1 LHLWYEKIR
10 EDHLSSWNFQVSF
23 GVVSGHGD
31 GPWAMA
37 CHGGSMSEVDNL
49 VERKLHRIYVYLA
62 SWSANGKKWRQ
73 ELQNHGNIMGV
84 TGVTMQNSWGSHFF
98 TSWEMCDEW

>member
-1 LHLWYEKIR
+1 MNFTQIHPAKLHLWYEKIR
-10 EDHLSSWNFQVSF
+10 EDHLSSWNFPVSF

-37 CHGGSMSEVDNL
+37 CRGSMSEVDNL

-62 SWSANGKKWRQ
+62 SWSANGIKWRQ
-73 ELQNHGNIMGV
+73 ELGLSE
-84 TGVTMQNSWGSHFF
+84 NSVPLNPMVNDHYPY
-98 TSWEMCDEW
+98 